1 MNQNEQNRKKAR
13 SGRVNR
19 FFTGGTFTVNIE
31 MDDLDPATNDDE
43 ATLKSVDGIYSKTLK
58 VSDVGIR
65 VDDKFLRITFPGVIA
80 GKQYDLE
87 YDLKQDADGNE
98 LGVITVLYHITI
110 TSDDLDVSESVQFP
124 SETPETWK
132 GESFESTT
140 YDAEV
145 AKLYQEPEEA
155 VEQKDDNNEFDE
167 GSDPDDDDDYED
179 EMYYD

>member
-1 MNQNEQNRKKAR
+1 MARNMKKNDKNRKKAR

-43 ATLKSVDGIYSKTLK
+43 ATLKSVDGIYNKTLK
-58 VSDVGIR
+58 VSDVGIKA
-65 VDDKFLRITFPGVIA
+65 DDKFLRITFPGVIA

-98 LGVITVLYHITI
+98 LGVITVLYHFDI
-110 TSDDLDVSESVQFP
+110 TSDDLDVSESVKLP
-124 SETPETWK
+124 SEDPKIWK
-132 GESFESTT
+132 GKTFKSSK
-140 YDAEV
+140 YDIKT
-145 AKLYQEPEEA
+145 AKLYQEPTEA
-155 VEQKDDNNEFDE
+155 VEQTDDNNESDE
-167 GSDPDDDDDYED
+167 DDDYED